1 MSKGAMTDILH
12 EWWEVRG
19 ERQKGLMVTAL
30 LGADLV
36 YRWSD
41 LESPIRFTTRAEA
54 RRCRDELDHPDVVGK
69 VVHVVRRKRGE
80 ARREARDA
88 ACAAWRAFS
97 SNPKAAKYTDL
108 VRLADEMLAAI
119 DRLAKEPSR

>member
-1 MSKGAMTDILH
+1 MTDILH

-54 RRCRDELDHPDVVGK
+54 RRCRDELDHPDVAGK
-69 VVHVVRRKRGE
+69 VVHVVRRRKGE
-80 ARREARDA
+80 ARREAFDEIRGYLAQCD
-88 ACAAWRAFS
+88 
-97 SNPKAAKYTDL
+97 DL
-108 VRLADEMLAAI
+108 KVYVADVVDEI
-119 DRLAKEPSR
+119 DRLAKETSR